1 MKNLGKKALIGA
13 IAGVF
18 ATGAGFCAVPGAAFP
33 APAFVRHAEA
43 ASGLQWENGVV
54 TAEGFG
60 VPPAGAYGTRAGIL
74 ARRAAIVDAQR
85 NLAEYING
93 AQVDAETTVI
103 NFVTTSDVVKSRV
116 SGLIKGAVI
125 VEEQTAP
132 DGSYR
137 VVMSVP
143 MYGTQG
149 LSSAILPALRENTP
163 PAPPPPVISA
173 TITAEIR
180 AQVQTRGTGYTGVIV
195 DASGMGLK
203 PSFSPVIY
211 DTSGRAIYGVSN
223 INYDQ
228 AIERGMVGYAS
239 SLSSAQTLPRIG
251 GSPIVVRAVQ
261 VRGGNNSTNPVNVVV
276 SVDDGDRILAANA
289 QSQMLMNGS
298 VVFVR

>member
-1 MKNLGKKALIGA
+1 MKNLKKKALAGA

-18 ATGAGFCAVPGAAFP
+18 AFGAGFYAAP
-33 APAFVRHAEA
+33 DSSLPSLTIMQAAEA
-43 ASGLQWENGVV
+43 AAQWEQGAI

-60 VPPAGAYGTRAGIL
+60 TPPMGTYGSKASIM

-85 NLAEYING
+85 NLAEQING
-93 AQVDAETTVI
+93 VQVDAETTVE
-103 NFVTTSDVVKSRV
+103 NFVISSDLVKTKV
-116 SGLIKGAVI
+116 SALIKGAMV
-125 VEEQTAP
+125 VEEQMMP
-132 DGSYR
+132 DGAYR
-137 VVMSVP
+137 VVMSMP

-149 LSSAILPALRENTP
+149 LASAIMPAIRDNTP
-163 PAPPPPVISA
+163 PTPPPPVISA
-173 TITAEIR
+173 TITTQI
-180 AQVQTRGTGYTGVIV
+180 QMGGTYTGVIV
-195 DASGMGLK
+195 DAGGMGLK

-211 DTSGRAIYGVSN
+211 DTNGRAIYGVSN

-228 AIERGMVGYAS
+228 AISQGMVGYSS

-251 GSPIVVRAVQ
+251 GSPLVVKAVQ

>member
-1 MKNLGKKALIGA
+1 MKNLKKKALAGA

-18 ATGAGFCAVPGAAFP
+18 AFGAGFYAAP
-33 APAFVRHAEA
+33 DSSLPSLTIMQAAEA
-43 ASGLQWENGVV
+43 AAQWEQGAI

-60 VPPAGAYGTRAGIL
+60 TPPMGTYGSKASIM

-85 NLAEYING
+85 NLAEQING
-93 AQVDAETTVI
+93 VQVDAETTVE
-103 NFVTTSDVVKSRV
+103 NFVISSDLVKTKV
-116 SGLIKGAVI
+116 SAPIKGAMV
-125 VEEQTAP
+125 VEEQMMP
-132 DGSYR
+132 DGAYR
-137 VVMSVP
+137 VVMSMP

-149 LSSAILPALRENTP
+149 LSSAIMPAIRPNTP
-163 PAPPPPVISA
+163 PTPPPPVISA
-173 TITAEIR
+173 TITAQI
-180 AQVQTRGTGYTGVIV
+180 QTSGVGYTGVIV

-211 DTSGRAIYGVSN
+211 DTNGRAIYGVSN

-228 AIERGMVGYAS
+228 AISQGMVGYSS

-251 GSPIVVRAVQ
+251 GSPLVVKAVQ

>member
-1 MKNLGKKALIGA
+1 MKNLKKKALAGA

-18 ATGAGFCAVPGAAFP
+18 AFGAGFYAAP
-33 APAFVRHAEA
+33 DSSLPSLTIMQAAEA
-43 ASGLQWENGVV
+43 AAQWEQGAI

-60 VPPAGAYGTRAGIL
+60 TPPIGTYGSKASIM

-85 NLAEYING
+85 NLAEQING
-93 AQVDAETTVI
+93 VQVDAETTVE
-103 NFVTTSDVVKSRV
+103 NFVISSDLVKTKV
-116 SGLIKGAVI
+116 SALIKGAMV
-125 VEEQTAP
+125 VEEQMMP
-132 DGSYR
+132 DGAYR
-137 VVMSVP
+137 VVMSMP

-149 LSSAILPALRENTP
+149 LSSAIMPAIRPNTP
-163 PAPPPPVISA
+163 PTPPPPVISA
-173 TITAEIR
+173 TITAQI
-180 AQVQTRGTGYTGVIV
+180 QTSGVGYTGVIV

-211 DTSGRAIYGVSN
+211 DTNGRAIYGVSN

-228 AIERGMVGYAS
+228 AISQGMVGYSS

-251 GSPIVVRAVQ
+251 GSPLVVKAVQ

-276 SVDDGDRILAANA
+276 SVDDGDRILAANQ

>member
-1 MKNLGKKALIGA
+1 MKNLKKKALAGA

-18 ATGAGFCAVPGAAFP
+18 AFGAGFYAAP
-33 APAFVRHAEA
+33 DSSLPSLTIMQAAEA
-43 ASGLQWENGVV
+43 AAQWEQGAI

-60 VPPAGAYGTRAGIL
+60 TPPMGTYGSKASIM

-85 NLAEYING
+85 NLAEQVSG
-93 AQVDAETTVI
+93 VQVDAETTVE
-103 NFVTTSDVVKSRV
+103 NFVISSDLVKTKV
-116 SGLIKGAVI
+116 SALIKGAMV
-125 VEEQTAP
+125 VEEQMMP
-132 DGSYR
+132 DGAYR
-137 VVMSVP
+137 VVMSMP

-149 LSSAILPALRENTP
+149 LSSAIMPAIRPNTP
-163 PAPPPPVISA
+163 PTPPPPVISA
-173 TITAEIR
+173 TITAQI
-180 AQVQTRGTGYTGVIV
+180 QTSGVGYTGVIV

-211 DTSGRAIYGVSN
+211 DTNGRAIYGVSN

-228 AIERGMVGYAS
+228 AISQGMVGYSS

-251 GSPIVVRAVQ
+251 GSPLVVKAVQ

-276 SVDDGDRILAANA
+276 SVDDGDRILAANQ

>member
-1 MKNLGKKALIGA
+1 MKNLKKKALAGA

-18 ATGAGFCAVPGAAFP
+18 AFGAGFYAAP
-33 APAFVRHAEA
+33 DSSLPSLTIMQAAEA
-43 ASGLQWENGVV
+43 AAQWEQGAI

-60 VPPAGAYGTRAGIL
+60 TPPMGTYGSKASIM

-85 NLAEYING
+85 NLAEQVSG
-93 AQVDAETTVI
+93 VQVDAETTVE
-103 NFVTTSDVVKSRV
+103 NFVISSDLVKTKV
-116 SGLIKGAVI
+116 SALIKGAMV
-125 VEEQTAP
+125 VEEQMMP
-132 DGSYR
+132 DGAYR
-137 VVMSVP
+137 VVMSMP

-149 LSSAILPALRENTP
+149 LASAIMPAIRDNTP
-163 PAPPPPVISA
+163 PTPPPPVISA
-173 TITAEIR
+173 TITAQI
-180 AQVQTRGTGYTGVIV
+180 QTSGVGYTGVIV

-211 DTSGRAIYGVSN
+211 DTNGRAIYGVSN

-228 AIERGMVGYAS
+228 AISQGMVGYSAS
-239 SLSSAQTLPRIG
+239 VSAAQTLPRVGATPLVIK
-251 GSPIVVRAVQ
+251 AVQ

-276 SVDDGDRILAANA
+276 SVDDGDRILAANQ

>member
-1 MKNLGKKALIGA
+1 MKNLKKKALVSA
-13 IAGVF
+13 MAGVF
-18 ATGAGFCAVPGAAFP
+18 ALSAGFAATP
-33 APAFVRHAEA
+33 DTLLPSISLMQSAHAA
-43 ASGLQWENGVV
+43 AMWDEGTI

-60 VPPAGAYGTRAGIL
+60 TPPTGVYGSRANIM

-85 NLAEYING
+85 NLAEQING
-93 AQVDAETTVI
+93 VQVDAETTVE
-103 NFVTTSDVVKSRV
+103 NFVTTSDVVKTKV
-116 SGLIKGAVI
+116 SALVKGATV
-125 VEEQTAP
+125 VEEQLMP
-132 DGSYR
+132 DGSYH
-137 VVMSVP
+137 VVMSMP

-149 LSSAILPALRENTP
+149 LSSAIMPAIRQNTP
-163 PAPPPPVISA
+163 PTPPPPVISA
-173 TITAEIR
+173 TITAQI
-180 AQVQTRGTGYTGVIV
+180 QTSGVGYTGVIV

-211 DTSGRAIYGVSN
+211 DTNGRAIYGVSN

-228 AIERGMVGYAS
+228 AISQGMVGYSS

-251 GSPIVVRAVQ
+251 GSPLVVKAVQ

>member
-1 MKNLGKKALIGA
+1 MKNLKKKALVSA
-13 IAGVF
+13 MAGVF
-18 ATGAGFCAVPGAAFP
+18 ALSAGFAATP
-33 APAFVRHAEA
+33 DTLLPSISLMQSAHAA
-43 ASGLQWENGVV
+43 AMWDEGTI

-60 VPPAGAYGTRAGIL
+60 TPPTGVYGSRANIM

-85 NLAEYING
+85 NLAEQING
-93 AQVDAETTVI
+93 VQVDAETTVE
-103 NFVTTSDVVKSRV
+103 NFVTTSDVVKTKV
-116 SGLIKGAVI
+116 SALVKGATV
-125 VEEQTAP
+125 VEEQLMP
-132 DGSYR
+132 DGSYH
-137 VVMSVP
+137 VVMSMP

-149 LSSAILPALRENTP
+149 LSSAIMPAIRPNTP
-163 PAPPPPVISA
+163 PTPPPPVISA
-173 TITAEIR
+173 TITAQI
-180 AQVQTRGTGYTGVIV
+180 QTSGVGYTGVIV

-211 DTSGRAIYGVSN
+211 DTNGRAIYGVSN

-228 AIERGMVGYAS
+228 AISQGMVGYSS

-251 GSPIVVRAVQ
+251 GSPLVVKAVQ

-276 SVDDGDRILAANA
+276 SVDDGDRILAANQ

>member
-1 MKNLGKKALIGA
+1 MKNLKKKALAGA

-18 ATGAGFCAVPGAAFP
+18 AFGAGFYAAP
-33 APAFVRHAEA
+33 DSSLPSLTIMQAAEA
-43 ASGLQWENGVV
+43 AAQWEQGAI

-60 VPPAGAYGTRAGIL
+60 TPPMGTYGSKASIM

-85 NLAEYING
+85 NLAEQVSG
-93 AQVDAETTVI
+93 VQVDAETTVE
-103 NFVTTSDVVKSRV
+103 NFVISSDLVKTKV
-116 SGLIKGAVI
+116 SALIKGAMV
-125 VEEQTAP
+125 VEEQMMP
-132 DGSYR
+132 DGAYR
-137 VVMSVP
+137 VVMSMP

-149 LSSAILPALRENTP
+149 LASAIMPAIRDNTP
-163 PAPPPPVISA
+163 PTPPPPVISA
-173 TITAEIR
+173 TITAQI
-180 AQVQTRGTGYTGVIV
+180 QTSGVGYTGVIV

-211 DTSGRAIYGVSN
+211 DTNGRAIYGVSN

-228 AIERGMVGYAS
+228 AISQGMVGYSS

-251 GSPIVVRAVQ
+251 GSPLVVKAVQ

>member
-1 MKNLGKKALIGA
+1 MKNLKKKALAGA

-18 ATGAGFCAVPGAAFP
+18 AFGAGFYAAP
-33 APAFVRHAEA
+33 DSSLPSLTIMQAAEA
-43 ASGLQWENGVV
+43 AAQWEQGAI

-60 VPPAGAYGTRAGIL
+60 TPPMGTYGSKASIM

-85 NLAEYING
+85 NLAEQING
-93 AQVDAETTVI
+93 VQVDAETTVE
-103 NFVTTSDVVKSRV
+103 NFVISSDLVKTKV
-116 SGLIKGAVI
+116 SALIKGAMV
-125 VEEQTAP
+125 VEEQMMP
-132 DGSYR
+132 DGAYR
-137 VVMSVP
+137 VVMSMP

-149 LSSAILPALRENTP
+149 LASAIMPAIRDNTP
-163 PAPPPPVISA
+163 PTPPPPVISA
-173 TITAEIR
+173 TITAQI
-180 AQVQTRGTGYTGVIV
+180 QTSGVGYTGVIV

-211 DTSGRAIYGVSN
+211 DTNGRAIYGVSN

-228 AIERGMVGYAS
+228 AISQGMVGYSS

-251 GSPIVVRAVQ
+251 GSPLVVKAVQ

>member
-1 MKNLGKKALIGA
+1 MKNLKKKALAGA

-18 ATGAGFCAVPGAAFP
+18 AFGAGFYAAP
-33 APAFVRHAEA
+33 DSSLPSLTIMQAAEA
-43 ASGLQWENGVV
+43 AAQWEQGAI

-60 VPPAGAYGTRAGIL
+60 TPPMGTYGSKASIM

-85 NLAEYING
+85 NLAEQING
-93 AQVDAETTVI
+93 VQVDAETTVE
-103 NFVTTSDVVKSRV
+103 NFVISSDLVKTKV
-116 SGLIKGAVI
+116 SALIKGAMV
-125 VEEQTAP
+125 VEEQMMP
-132 DGSYR
+132 DGAYR
-137 VVMSVP
+137 VVMSMP

-149 LSSAILPALRENTP
+149 LSSAIMPAIRPNTP
-163 PAPPPPVISA
+163 PTPPPPVISA
-173 TITAEIR
+173 TITAQI
-180 AQVQTRGTGYTGVIV
+180 QTSGVGYTGVIV

-211 DTSGRAIYGVSN
+211 DTNGRAIYGVSN

-228 AIERGMVGYAS
+228 AISQGMVGYSS

-251 GSPIVVRAVQ
+251 GSPLVVKAVQ

-276 SVDDGDRILAANA
+276 SVDDGDRILAANQ

>member
-1 MKNLGKKALIGA
+1 MKNLKKKALAGT

-18 ATGAGFCAVPGAAFP
+18 AFGAGFYAVPESALPSLTIMQA
-33 APAFVRHAEA
+33 AEA
-43 ASGLQWENGVV
+43 AAQWEQGAI

-60 VPPAGAYGTRAGIL
+60 TPPMGTYGSKASIM

-85 NLAEYING
+85 NLAEQING
-93 AQVDAETTVI
+93 VQVDAETTVE
-103 NFVTTSDVVKSRV
+103 NFVISSDLVKTKV
-116 SGLIKGAVI
+116 SALIKGAMV
-125 VEEQTAP
+125 VEEQMMP
-132 DGSYR
+132 DGAYR
-137 VVMSVP
+137 VVMSMP

-149 LSSAILPALRENTP
+149 LASAIMPAIRDNTP
-163 PAPPPPVISA
+163 PTPPPPVISA
-173 TITAEIR
+173 TITAQI
-180 AQVQTRGTGYTGVIV
+180 QTSGVGYTGVIV

-211 DTSGRAIYGVSN
+211 DTNGRAIYGVSN

-228 AIERGMVGYAS
+228 AISQGMVGYSS

-251 GSPIVVRAVQ
+251 GSPLVVKAVQ

>member
-1 MKNLGKKALIGA
+1 MKNLKKKALAGA

-18 ATGAGFCAVPGAAFP
+18 AFGAGFYAAP
-33 APAFVRHAEA
+33 DSSLPSLTIMQAAEA
-43 ASGLQWENGVV
+43 AAQWEQGAI

-60 VPPAGAYGTRAGIL
+60 TPPIGTYGSKASIM

-85 NLAEYING
+85 NLAEQING
-93 AQVDAETTVI
+93 VQVDAETTVE
-103 NFVTTSDVVKSRV
+103 NFVISSDLVKTKV
-116 SGLIKGAVI
+116 SALIKGAMV
-125 VEEQTAP
+125 VEEQMMP
-132 DGSYR
+132 DGAYR
-137 VVMSVP
+137 VVMSMP

-149 LSSAILPALRENTP
+149 LSSAIMPAIRPNTP
-163 PAPPPPVISA
+163 PTPPPPVISA
-173 TITAEIR
+173 TITAQI
-180 AQVQTRGTGYTGVIV
+180 QTSGVGYTGVIV

-211 DTSGRAIYGVSN
+211 DTNGRAIYGVSN

-228 AIERGMVGYAS
+228 AISQGMVGYSS

-251 GSPIVVRAVQ
+251 GSPLVVKAVQ

-289 QSQMLMNGS
+289 QSQMLMNGA